1 MSYCVNCGV
10 SLDKSEKRC
19 PLCGVPVVNPKE
31 PYDPKAI
38 RPYPSRLDP
47 ITERINRRF
56 IGSLISIA
64 LAFPAV
70 LCAAINY
77 SLDNKLS
84 WSLYVIGALALAWA
98 ITAPNFFF
106 RKRSLNRLFFPAFI
120 ALLLFLLMISA
131 LQGSLANYLPLF
143 LPLAVLPSIF
153 IYINLFLII
162 RRFIHGFVIPAVS
175 LISVGLLVIGI
186 EWIIEYNREAFSRP
200 YWSLY
205 VFIPCLG
212 IAAVFLAIARKQAIH
227 DEIRRRLHL

>member
-10 SLDKSEKRC
+10 SLDKSEERC
-19 PLCGVPVVNPKE
+19 PLCGVPVINPKE
-31 PYDPKAI
+31 PYNPKAI

-64 LAFPAV
+64 LAFPAI
-70 LCAAINY
+70 LCVAINY
-77 SLDNKLS
+77 SLNNELS
-84 WSLYVIGALALAWA
+84 WSLYVMGALILTWA
-98 ITAPNFFF
+98 ISAPVFFL

-120 ALLLFLLMISA
+120 ALLLFLLMICA
-131 LQGSLANYLPLF
+131 LQGNRADYLPLF

-153 IYINLFLII
+153 IYFNLFLVI
-162 RRFIHGFVIPAVS
+162 RRLIHGFVIPAVS
-175 LISVGLLVIGI
+175 LISVGLIVIGI
-186 EWIIEYNREAFSRP
+186 EWIIEYNQGGFSRP

-212 IAAVFLAIARKQAIH
+212 VAAVFLAIARKQAIH
-227 DEIRRRLHL
+227 DEIKRRLHV